1 MYVQFPID
9 TTHCTA
15 LKDARGSFF
24 YITQVLG
31 DHWFVQLI
39 VPQLNQWRQRS
50 CTAYGWKARQ
60 SPPEW
65 TGIWLY
71 NICIIWEKA
80 LSRTVCHHCGDM
92 SLSSLRLRLAFF
104 SETNPAP
111 RALPPFSSQGPE
123 RKRQQG
129 RGFQHL
135 EMSEFSPAVNPRTS
149 LSLHREIYAVLFT
162 HPDQHPSV
170 ATSDLVSF
178 GGSNDGE
185 LDDSLSLAASDFEEL
200 AGSYNDPAP
209 SQSVQPSASSPGMD
223 TDLFRI
229 LSSTVEEL
237 GLEWSPTEE
246 PSRSRLAEWFL
257 TGRRQAPRQ

>member
-31 DHWFVQLI
+31 DHWFVQL
-39 VPQLNQWRQRS
+39 PQLNQWRQRS

-129 RGFQHL
+129 RGFQ
-135 EMSEFSPAVNPRTS
+135 R
-149 LSLHREIYAVLFT
+149 
-162 HPDQHPSV
+162 
-170 ATSDLVSF
+170 
-178 GGSNDGE
+178 
-185 LDDSLSLAASDFEEL
+185 LDDSLSLAASDTEEL